1 MERPQFD
8 VTHLRTRLRGN
19 NVPFPD
25 ALIKTILRL
34 AIPGLIQRKLLG
46 VVPKEL
52 GSYLLQGGWVGGWVC
67 CSALKKP
74 GQGRDRAGWGGMGA
88 VQQ

>member
-1 MERPQFD
+1 M
-8 VTHLRTRLRGN
+8 THLRTRLRGN

-25 ALIKTILRL
+25 ALIKTILRM

-52 GSYLLQGGWVGGWVC
+52 GSYLLSGGAGGGGWGR
-67 CSALKKP
+67 
-74 GQGRDRAGWGGMGA
+74 GQRGLGMRGCVLRKSWLAGFFY
-88 VQQ
+88 